1 MEAPHLYK
9 ALVHILQALWT
20 VEMIDRVG
28 WISDLIVKVIWQN
41 ASSLQHL
48 SNQKDIAWL
57 ILRRMLSLMSP

>member
-1 MEAPHLYK
+1 MKEPHLYK
-9 ALVHILQALWT
+9 ALVYILQALWT
-20 VEMIDRVG
+20 VEMMDRVG

-57 ILRRMLSLMSP
+57 ILRRILSLMSP